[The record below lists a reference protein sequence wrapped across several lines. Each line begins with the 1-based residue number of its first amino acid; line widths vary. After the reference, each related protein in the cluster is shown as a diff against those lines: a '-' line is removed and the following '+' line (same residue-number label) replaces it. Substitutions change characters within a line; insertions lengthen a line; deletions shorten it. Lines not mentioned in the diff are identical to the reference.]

1 MSTVPIEVDDE
12 LLKLADAQAADSG
25 KPRGEVLAA
34 ALRRGLGGGRL
45 SQILSTSGQDA
56 SLAEDE
62 AEALARS
69 ELKAARA
76 QRRGA

>member
-1 MSTVPIEVDDE
+1 MSTVPVEVDDD

-25 KPRGEVLAA
+25 KPRGDVLAA

-45 SQILSTSGQDA
+45 SQILTANGQDA
-56 SLAEDE
+56 SLSEDE
-62 AEALARS
+62 ALAVAKS

-76 QRRGA
+76 QRRSA